1 MSALIRAELLKLRTT
16 RTALGYAAAATIL
29 TLVFI
34 IITITSSDLRT
45 VGDERNALAV
55 GSGLSA
61 VLLLFGV
68 VGSAA
73 EYRHHTLAPALLA
86 VPGRA
91 RLLVARMIAYGVAGF
106 LIGVLMLIVGLAIGI
121 PLIAGEPAPSL
132 AGSDYVHL
140 VAGGL
145 LATTLCAM
153 LGVAIGA
160 LVANQV
166 AAVVG
171 VIVWLFI
178 LEPLLAPLLHR
189 ASAYTISQ
197 TATAL
202 GGGTDGELLAWGAA
216 LAVLA
221 VWAAAFMVSASF
233 VDARRDV

>member
-73 EYRHHTLAPALLA
+73 EYRHHTLAPALLVA
-86 VPGRA
+86 PGRA
-91 RLLVARMIAYGVAGF
+91 RLLVSRVLAYGGAGVLIGALMIA
-106 LIGVLMLIVGLAIGI
+106 VGLAIGI
-121 PLIAGEPAPSL
+121 PLLGGQEGPSL
-132 AGSDYVHL
+132 TGGDYVHI
-140 VAGGL
+140 VVGGL
-145 LATTLCAM
+145 LASALCAM

-171 VIVWLFI
+171 VIVWFFVV
-178 LEPLLAPLLHR
+178 EPLVGPLIHR
-189 ASAYTISQ
+189 PYAFTISQ
-197 TATAL
+197 SATSL
-202 GGGTDGELLAWGAA
+202 GGGTGGELLA
-216 LAVLA
+216 
-221 VWAAAFMVSASF
+221 
-233 VDARRDV
+233 